1 MQNKE
6 KSEKRSPLGDGK
18 EDMVIKCNL
27 MTELGFWK
35 RKSTLCKKERNLN
48 KVWTSVNKNFFK
60 LVY

>member
-1 MQNKE
+1 MKNKE

-18 EDMVIKCNL
+18 EDMVVKCNL

-48 KVWTSVNKNFFK
+48 KV
-60 LVY
+60 